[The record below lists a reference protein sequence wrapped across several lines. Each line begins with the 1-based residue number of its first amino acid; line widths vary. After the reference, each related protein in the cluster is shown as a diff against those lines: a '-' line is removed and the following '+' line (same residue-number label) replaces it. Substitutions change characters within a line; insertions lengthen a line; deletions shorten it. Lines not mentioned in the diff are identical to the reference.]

1 MLYINF
7 AHIEISG
14 GIQSDG
20 EMHDDVI
27 SCHCMHDSPQCIHPA
42 TSIPIVAGAPRS
54 LNHFLICE
62 HQIFK
67 SGWGDGRPL

>member
-1 MLYINF
+1 
-7 AHIEISG
+7 
-14 GIQSDG
+14 
-20 EMHDDVI
+20 
-27 SCHCMHDSPQCIHPA
+27 MHDSPQCIHPA